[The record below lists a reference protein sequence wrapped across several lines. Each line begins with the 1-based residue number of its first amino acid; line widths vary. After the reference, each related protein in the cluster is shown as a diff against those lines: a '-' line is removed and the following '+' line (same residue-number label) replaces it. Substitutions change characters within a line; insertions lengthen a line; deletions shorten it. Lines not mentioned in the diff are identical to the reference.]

1 VPGHV
6 FDLIVKEVEQFEED
20 LPAEGSQAPESAR
33 FFK

>member
-1 VPGHV
+1 M
-6 FDLIVKEVEQFEED
+6 FLIKLLKEVEQFEED